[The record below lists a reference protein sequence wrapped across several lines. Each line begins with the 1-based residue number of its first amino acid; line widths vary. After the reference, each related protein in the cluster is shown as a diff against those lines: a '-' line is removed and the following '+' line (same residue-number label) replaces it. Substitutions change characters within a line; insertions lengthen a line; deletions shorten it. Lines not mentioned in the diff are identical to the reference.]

1 MRFLIVGPGAMGC
14 LFSARLKTAGFDVTL
29 LDYNR
34 ERTEHLNR
42 QGICVEGVSGEYT
55 ALVPSMVYEIGD
67 GFDFVLLC
75 VKSNKTRIAAE
86 FLKTRLSDETFI
98 VTLQNGIGN
107 LEILQEIFGKHRI
120 LGGVTAEGATSLG
133 WGRIRHAG
141 VGATVIGPKGTIDG
155 PADKLV
161 SALNKA
167 GFRAETTDN
176 VAGLLWGK
184 LIINAGIN
192 ALTAVTGLK
201 NGKLPQ
207 VTGTNLIMEEL
218 VREAEAVAAAKKIK
232 LPYDDPLARV
242 REVCRNTSENISSM
256 LQDVL
261 NKKETEIDFI
271 NGAIVMEG
279 EMLGIPTSVNRMIT
293 YIVKAIEESYQ
304 ERL

>member
-14 LFSARLKTAGFDVTL
+14 LFSARLKTAGLDVTL

-55 ALVPSMVYEIGD
+55 AMVPSMVYEIGD

-176 VAGLLWGK
+176 VTGLLWGK

-192 ALTAVTGLK
+192 ALTAVTRLK

-207 VTGTNLIMEEL
+207 VTGTDLIMEDL

-261 NKKETEIDFI
+261 NKRETEIDFI

-279 EMLGIPTSVNRMIT
+279 EMMGIPTPVNRIIT
-293 YIVKAIEESYQ
+293 DIVKAIEESYQ
-304 ERL
+304 EIL

>member
-14 LFSARLKTAGFDVTL
+14 LFIARLKSAGFDVTI

-34 ERTEHLNR
+34 ERAEFLNR

-55 ALVPSMVYEIGD
+55 AMVPSMVYEIGD

-75 VKSNKTRIAAE
+75 VKSNKTWTAAE
-86 FLKTRLSDETFI
+86 FLKAKISDETVI

-107 LEILQEIFGKHRI
+107 LEILEEFFGKNRI

-133 WGRIRHAG
+133 WGKIRHAG
-141 VGATVIGPKGTIDG
+141 MGATVIGPRGVADG
-155 PADKLV
+155 AAEKLV
-161 SALNKA
+161 SALNRA
-167 GFRAETTDN
+167 GFKAETTDD
-176 VAGLLWGK
+176 VLGLIWGK

-192 ALTAVTGLK
+192 ALTAITRLK
-201 NGKLPQ
+201 NGMLPKM
-207 VTGTNLIMEEL
+207 TGTALIMEEL

-232 LPYDDPLARV
+232 LPYDDPLGRV
-242 REVCRNTSENISSM
+242 TEVCRNTSGNVSSM
-256 LQDVL
+256 LQDIL

-271 NGAIVMEG
+271 NGAIIMEG
-279 EMLGIPTSVNRMIT
+279 EMLGIPTPVNRMLT
-293 YIVKAIEESYQ
+293 YLVKAIEESYQ

>member
-14 LFSARLKTAGFDVTL
+14 LFSARLKKAGFDVTL

-55 ALVPSMVYEIGD
+55 AMVPSMVYEIGD

-86 FLKTRLSDETFI
+86 FLKTRLSYETVI

-107 LEILQEIFGKHRI
+107 LEILEEIFGKHRI

-141 VGATVIGPKGTIDG
+141 VGSTVIGPEGTIDG
-155 PADKLV
+155 PAGKLV

-176 VAGLLWGK
+176 VTGLLWGK

-207 VTGTNLIMEEL
+207 VTGTNLLMEEL
-218 VREAEAVAAAKKIK
+218 VREAEAVAAAKNIT

-242 REVCRNTSENISSM
+242 REVCRNTSDNISSM

>member
-1 MRFLIVGPGAMGC
+1 MGC

-55 ALVPSMVYEIGD
+55 AMVPSMVYEIGD

-141 VGATVIGPKGTIDG
+141 VGATVIGPKGTIGG

-293 YIVKAIEESYQ
+293 YIVKAIEASYQ

>member
-34 ERTEHLNR
+34 ERAEHLNR

-55 ALVPSMVYEIGD
+55 AMVPSMVYEIGD

-86 FLKTRLSDETFI
+86 FLKTRLSYETVI

-107 LEILQEIFGKHRI
+107 LEILEEIFGKYRI

-141 VGATVIGPKGTIDG
+141 LGATVIGPKGTIDG

-176 VAGLLWGK
+176 VTGLLWGK

-207 VTGTNLIMEEL
+207 VTGTSLIMEEL

-242 REVCRNTSENISSM
+242 MEVCRNTSDNISSM